1 MVLRSLPAV
10 TLSLEIGSF
19 HKYFGSFP
27 MLFKSWHLK
36 DQYFV
41 LSSNFF
47 PLQGLCLIHLL
58 LSSLFPFPLSIDSRS
73 SLSHLSLDCRFLL
86 VLPSHCPFTVRLWKS
101 IGLRWCFRVLWFLF
115 SLLTSASGI
124 GQHNSTNLPSAT
136 FASMWSDVSVAS
148 DIPHSAVR
156 EILFDFQGL
165 PRTCLPCHCSSGSLP
180 DLFLTPHILS

>member
-86 VLPSHCPFTVRLWKS
+86 GLPSHCPFTVRLWKS
-101 IGLRWCFRVLWFLF
+101 TGLRWCFRVLWFLF

-124 GQHNSTNLPSAT
+124 GQHNSTNLALAT
-136 FASMWSDVSVAS
+136 FASCDWTSQWHLIFLTLLLEKSSLIFKVSQERVFHVTA
-148 DIPHSAVR
+148 
-156 EILFDFQGL
+156 LQL
-165 PRTCLPCHCSSGSLP
+165 PPRS
-180 DLFLTPHILS
+180 LFLTPHILS